1 MTRKKREN
9 AWKRHISAL
18 LHRRTETARVR
29 VAADERAETGQR
41 VRIDELLVL
50 ANSDEAVE
58 RAALGLRGFE
68 SLDQWRADGSFT
80 DQDIALEIGL
90 IRAALRTA
98 LVGDGDTDW
107 EAE

>member
-1 MTRKKREN
+1 VTRKKREN

-18 LHRRTETARVR
+18 LHRRPEARVR
-29 VAADERAETGQR
+29 VAADERPEAGRR
-41 VRIDELLVL
+41 VRIDELLAL

-58 RAALGLRGFE
+58 RAAMALRGFE

-90 IRAALRTA
+90 MRAALRTA